1 MISDSEPAVVV
12 AGDALIDLTPT
23 RTVRG
28 LHARVSQLR
37 PQHFA
42 KGIAG

>member
-1 MISDSEPAVVV
+1 MDGSQGRQIVGIHE
-12 AGDALIDLTPT
+12 
-23 RTVRG
+23 VRG